1 MLKRDDMAWY
11 EDSLDPKFKQYIID
25 FSKTSLPTI
34 YELIDKYKDK
44 VNVLIFKSREE
55 VNNFVDNY
63 VVSND

>member
-1 MLKRDDMAWY
+1 MAWY